1 MYIYAQ
7 IDKDGYCVAVSQLN
21 GEVVQSN
28 LIILDNFDTS
38 YINRKY
44 DVNEHQWTDE
54 YKLVPEGVDPIQ
66 EAIDLYTLNLVKSD
80 LLK

>member
-7 IDKDGYCVAVSQLN
+7 LDLDGYCIAISQLS

-28 LIILDNFDTS
+28 LIVLNNFDTS

-54 YKLVPEGVDPIQ
+54 YKLEGIDPIQ
-66 EAIDLYTLNLVKSD
+66 EAIDTYTLNLVQND